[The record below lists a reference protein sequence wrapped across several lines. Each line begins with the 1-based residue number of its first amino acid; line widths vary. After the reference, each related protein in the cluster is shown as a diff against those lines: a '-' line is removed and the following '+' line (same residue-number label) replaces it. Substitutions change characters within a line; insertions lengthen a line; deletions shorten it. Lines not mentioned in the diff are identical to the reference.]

1 VLIFLSG
8 FFSGSETALTSITRF
23 KVRLLVRKKVKGSWH
38 LEELKKNPHRML
50 STLLICNNIV
60 NILATVIA
68 TNLALQIFKYHAL
81 AYATGILTLVILI
94 IGEITPKS
102 LATMYAS
109 RIAPILAIPIYYLGV
124 FLLPIILF
132 LDLIT
137 VKMFRMQPVLP
148 KITEEDV
155 KNIIDMA
162 REEGGID
169 KDEKEM
175 IHNIFEIDDIEVDEI
190 MIPRTDMVAIEA
202 ESTVKDALKLAKAT
216 KLSRFPVFE
225 DQLDKIVGIL
235 HIKDLLDNIKKPNT
249 LVKTF
254 MRIALFI
261 PESKRIDDA
270 LRKFQKEKQQM
281 GIIIDEHG
289 GVCGLITLEDIVEE
303 IVGEISELTDKEEQE
318 ITRTSTKTYSILG
331 KADLGEVNKRLKIR
345 LEEEGDY
352 DTISGFILHYLKRFP
367 KVGEV
372 IELRNLNIKINS
384 VKDNRII
391 EVQIKKT

>member
-1 VLIFLSG
+1 MLIFLSG